1 MVEEAVKVLETA
13 SVAVVVVRVG
23 VVVTE
28 EVKVEEAKKA
38 ELVVAWTELE
48 VVVMEHFPVEKEL
61 VAWMEEMDEGLHL
74 EGRVEGKDSEEQE
87 EVEKV
92 PVVLEAEGVES
103 AQVQTAVEVDLP
115 VEEVADKAA
124 EAMAEAAM
132 VTTAEA
138 VKAVMEET
146 VVAAMER
153 TVVAEMLELAADME
167 KAVEVK

>member
-1 MVEEAVKVLETA
+1 
-13 SVAVVVVRVG
+13 
-23 VVVTE
+23 
-28 EVKVEEAKKA
+28 
-38 ELVVAWTELE
+38 
-48 VVVMEHFPVEKEL
+48 
-61 VAWMEEMDEGLHL
+61 L